1 MSFPGVMILKIDVL
15 GTEYSLEVIPAHS
28 DRLLKPGN
36 IDGYCDSTSKRI
48 MISDCAES
56 DLDNV
61 EIYIKEVK
69 RHEIIHAFLNESGL
83 QSSWEHPATGQEETV
98 VDWIA
103 LQFPK
108 LITAFKAADAL

>member
-1 MSFPGVMILKIDVL
+1 MKIDVL
-15 GTEYSLEVIPAHS
+15 GTEYNLEVIPAHS
-28 DRLLKPGN
+28 DRLLKSSN
-36 IDGYCDSTSKRI
+36 IDGYCDSTSKKI
-48 MISDCAES
+48 MVSDCADS
-56 DLDNV
+56 DLGNV
-61 EIYIKEVK
+61 EIYIKEIK

-83 QSSWEHPATGQEETV
+83 QSSWEHPSTGQEETV

>member
-1 MSFPGVMILKIDVL
+1 LKIDVL

-61 EIYIKEVK
+61 EIYIKEIK

-83 QSSWEHPATGQEETV
+83 QSSWEHPVMGQEETV